1 MKNVCV
7 DGEKTRL
14 KAYMDATLCPNQDSV
29 VSGTYVK
36 RIRITLYP
44 VEVSSEFKEQEV
56 TDMAELK
63 LSPSITK
70 TSLIFSK

>member
-1 MKNVCV
+1 
-7 DGEKTRL
+7 
-14 KAYMDATLCPNQDSV
+14 MDATLCPNQDSV
-29 VSGTYVK
+29 VSETYVK
-36 RIRITLYP
+36 RIHITLYP